1 MGNENVNG
9 ISILKRFFEI
19 EYGQKFDQSELYL
32 KLKECLEKINDEGM
46 SVLNDFSFFHGFVND
61 GIRSQKVNDR
71 FYFGL
76 IFLQIL
82 ITLILIYAGVI
93 FGIFNIILII
103 VLILVEFLLFWIISA
118 TKRQSIFLNKIRKWS
133 MGFYSDLDLAN
144 FLSIESLQDFLTAE
158 PFDEKKYAKLWLKEM
173 STSMDHGWED
183 IILELHPNEHQLIPN
198 IRVILGGVRKKMQ
211 PTDEYG
217 FSNSENSS
225 PNILLITLL
234 LFSRKKKI
242 RFFGLDNEKE
252 SIQKRIDQLNKHLE
266 LLFGKRKQKPI
277 EYDVEQ
283 ECWESMIKIVD
294 RSSTARNDIRQSLD
308 VFGKIINSY
317 VGYDAV

>member
-1 MGNENVNG
+1 MGNENVSG
-9 ISILKRFFEI
+9 LSILKRFFEI

-32 KLKECLEKINDEGM
+32 KLQECLEKINEDGM

-93 FGIFNIILII
+93 FGIFNIILIF
-103 VLILVEFLLFWIISA
+103 VLILVENLLFWIISA

-133 MGFYSDLDLAN
+133 MGFYSDIDLAN
-144 FLSIESLQDFLTAE
+144 FLSIESLQNFLTTE

-173 STSMDHGWED
+173 STSMDHDWQD
-183 IILELHPNEHQLIPN
+183 IILELHPNEDQLIPN
-198 IRVILGGVRKKMQ
+198 IRVTLGGVRKTMQ
-211 PTDEYG
+211 PASEYG
-217 FSNSENSS
+217 FSNIENSS
-225 PNILLITLL
+225 PNILLITCYFFLG
-234 LFSRKKKI
+234 KKI
-242 RFFGLDNEKE
+242 RFLVWIMKRKH
-252 SIQKRIDQLNKHLE
+252 SKRIDQLNNHFE

-277 EYDVEQ
+277 EYDDEQ
-283 ECWESMIKIVD
+283 ECWETIIKIVD